1 MKKPEFFTAI
11 IKKKFRELKAGNTVF
26 FKKFNGNI
34 LLVCDKFSKEI
45 SVKEFLETAVPI
57 LNNKSNK
64 LYYNPRAARK
74 AEKLYRR

>member
-11 IKKKFRELKAGNTVF
+11 IKKNFKRLKTGQTVF

-34 LLVCDKFSKEI
+34 LLVCDMFEKEL
-45 SVKEFLETAVPI
+45 SVKEFLDTAVPI
-57 LNNKSNK
+57 IDNKSHK

-74 AEKLYRR
+74 AEKLCRR